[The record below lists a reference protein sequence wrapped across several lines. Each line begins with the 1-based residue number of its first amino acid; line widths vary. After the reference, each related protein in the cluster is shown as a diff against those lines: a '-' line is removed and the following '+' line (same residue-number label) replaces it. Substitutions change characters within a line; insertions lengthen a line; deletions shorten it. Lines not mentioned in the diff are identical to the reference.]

1 MNRPDPIA
9 ALPTA
14 GASVATDGAGPAAPG
29 PAATPAPAAAAADP
43 LSPIRRRFVMHWGEM
58 GSRWG
63 VNRTVAQI
71 HALLFLAGRPMDAE
85 EIAATLY
92 VARSNVSTSLREL
105 QNLNLVRAVHLVG
118 ARREHFETSRDV
130 WELMRTVVRERK
142 AREFDPT
149 VGVLRE
155 LQADPAFAAED
166 ADVRE
171 RVAQTLE
178 LMQSMSAWGE
188 QMLKLEPKTLM
199 KVMKLGAKIRKLLGE
214 ADA

>member
-1 MNRPDPIA
+1 MSSPDPLSAPLEPSPIA
-9 ALPTA
+9 P
-14 GASVATDGAGPAAPG
+14 P
-29 PAATPAPAAAAADP
+29 ATPADP

-85 EIAATLY
+85 EIASTLY

-118 ARREHFETSRDV
+118 ARREHFDTSRDV

-155 LQADPAFAAED
+155 FMADPGFAAED
-166 ADVRE
+166 AAVRE

-178 LMQSMSAWGE
+178 LMQAMSSWGE
-188 QMLKLEPKTLM
+188 QMLRLEPKTLM
-199 KVMKLGAKIRKLLGE
+199 KVMKLGAKIQKLLGE
-214 ADA
+214 EAK